1 MRRVSSF
8 SNSIDRAMKNPSL
21 PLCDASHL
29 ISRRSIRRHVTVVAL
44 LLIAQLAKADDFP
57 QLPNT
62 EKSKIPFTTPEQALK
77 ALKVPKGFK
86 ATMFAAEPDVN
97 QPIALATDERGRL
110 WVCENYTYDDRTIG
124 FANEARD
131 RIVILEDY
139 DHDGTFDER
148 KVFWDA
154 GRRLTSVEIGYG
166 GVWVLD
172 APRLL
177 FIPDANKDDK
187 PDGEPQVVLDGW
199 NDGAVRHNIVNGL
212 RWGPDGWLYGR
223 HGILATSYVGPPGAS
238 RDQRTPI
245 NCGIWRVHPIKKTF
259 EVVCHGTTNPWGMD
273 WDTNG
278 QMFFI
283 NTVIGHLWHVIPGA
297 HYRRMYGEH
306 FNPNTYQ
313 VIEQTADHFHWDT
326 KENWSDIRKLGVT
339 KTTDAA
345 GGGHAH
351 SGMVILQNSTW
362 PKSLFNTVM
371 TVNLHGRRLNVD
383 SLERHGCGYVAKHG
397 DDFAKTSDPWFRG
410 VELHVGRYGELYLAD
425 WSDVGECHEN
435 DGVHR
440 TSGRIFR
447 ITYNNPNAPI
457 SKTAQISDFSVHS
470 SMALVRMLDGKN
482 EWESRTIRRLLA
494 EQAAAGTDVT
504 EAARHLV
511 GELTKSRDRAKR
523 LRALWTLHAMGKT
536 NNQIL
541 MYCLEQKD
549 EHLRAWAVKL
559 FVDHGTPDDKT
570 LEHLASMVADEQSG
584 LVLTNLAS
592 AMGRLPLDKRWAL
605 ATPLAKRIDHK
616 ADDVL
621 PLMIWYGIEPAVT
634 SNQEAAIRLIGSNTM
649 PLLREFTVRRL
660 TQELDR
666 FPDAVSHVLTTLGR
680 NIENKQLHHD
690 VLAGM
695 SNALRG
701 WQKAP
706 APKGWARISEILAKA
721 GNDDVQRQTRELSL
735 VFGDGRAM
743 SELQEIAFRAGRPL
757 PERRSAIRALVMAKA
772 ETIVPDLQ
780 KLLRDRDLA
789 VSAINGL
796 AAFSHAETP
805 KLLVIRYGGFRNP
818 AKREAINTLVSRAT
832 YAKVL
837 LDSIADKKLTRDAV
851 SAFQIR
857 QVQSF
862 RNDALSKQVAAI
874 WPELKEQAA
883 AKSKRIADLKKSLT
897 NETLEKAD
905 RSAGRLLFSKSCAN
919 CHTLFGEGKKVAPD
933 LTGAQ
938 RSNLSYLLENI
949 VDPSATVS
957 KNFKMSI
964 VEQIDGRIFNG
975 VIVERTPK
983 TYTIQT
989 ADKKIVFP
997 KSSVEMITESELSMM
1012 PENLLNVLNDEQVR
1026 DLIAYLM
1033 SPAQVPLPKAEKS

>member
-1 MRRVSSF
+1 MKTLALAFLSSVLVS
-8 SNSIDRAMKNPSL
+8 
-21 PLCDASHL
+21 
-29 ISRRSIRRHVTVVAL
+29 
-44 LLIAQLAKADDFP
+44 QLALADDFKQP
-57 QLPNT
+57 PNT
-62 EKSKIPFTTPEQALK
+62 EKSTIPFTTPQQALK
-77 ALKVPKGFK
+77 ALQLPKGFK
-86 ATMFAAEPDVN
+86 ATLFAAEPDVN

-110 WVCENYTYDDRTIG
+110 WVCENYTYDNRTIG
-124 FANEARD
+124 FSSKARD
-131 RIVILEDY
+131 RIVILQ
-139 DHDGTFDER
+139 DHDRDGTFDER

-177 FIPDANKDDK
+177 FIPDADKDDI

-223 HGILATSYVGPPGAS
+223 HGILATSYVGRPGAT

-245 NCGIWRVHPIKKTF
+245 NCGIWRIHPITKKF
-259 EVVCHGTTNPWGMD
+259 EVVCHGTTNSWGMD
-273 WDTNG
+273 WDQHG
-278 QMFFI
+278 EMFFI

-306 FNPNTYQ
+306 FNPNTYK
-313 VIEQTADHFHWDT
+313 VLEQTADHFHWDT

-362 PKSLFNTVM
+362 PKSFFNSVM

-383 SLERHGCGYVAKHG
+383 SLERHGCGYTAKHG
-397 DDFAKTSDPWFRG
+397 EDFAKTTDPWFRG
-410 VELHVGRYGELYLAD
+410 VELHVGRFGELYLAD

-447 ITYNNPNAPI
+447 ITYTAKTAPM
-457 SKTAQISDFSVHS
+457 SKTAHISDFSVHS
-470 SMALVRMLDGKN
+470 SMALVRMLDTKN

-494 EQAAAGTDVT
+494 EQAASGIDVK
-504 EAARHLV
+504 EAALKLLR
-511 GELTKSRDRAKR
+511 ELLRGKDTGKR

-536 NNQIL
+536 NSAIL
-541 MYCLEQKD
+541 TRCLKFED
-549 EHLRAWAVKL
+549 EHLRAWGVKL
-559 FVDHGTPDDKT
+559 LVDSETPADNV
-570 LEHLASMVADEQSG
+570 LEFLASLARVEKSG
-584 LVLTNLAS
+584 LVLTHLAS
-592 AMGRLPLDKRWAL
+592 AMGRLPLEKRW
-605 ATPLAKRIDHK
+605 PLAMALSKRTDHS
-616 ADDVL
+616 DDHVL
-621 PLMIWYGIEPAVT
+621 PLMIWYGIEPAVM
-634 SNQEAAIRLIGSNTM
+634 SNPKAAIELVGSNTM
-649 PLLREFTVRRL
+649 PLIRQFTVRRL
-660 TQELDR
+660 TQELDQS
-666 FPDAVSHVLTTLGR
+666 PESLNDIVTMLAE
-680 NIENKQLHHD
+680 NIKNQQLHHD
-690 VLAGM
+690 ILTGM
-695 SNALRG
+695 STALRG

-706 APKGWARISEILAKA
+706 APEGWSQLSDTLAKVGDA
-721 GNDDVQRQTRELSL
+721 ETQRMTRELSL

-743 SELQEIAFRAGRPL
+743 EELQKIAFRGAQPL

-772 ETIVPDLQ
+772 TSIVPDLQ

-796 AAFSHAETP
+796 AAFSHPETP
-805 KLLVIRYGGFRNP
+805 KLLVIRYSGFRNP
-818 AKREAINTLVSRAT
+818 AKREAINTLVSRAA

-837 LDSIADKKLTRDAV
+837 LESIASKKLSRDEI

-857 QVQSF
+857 QIQSF
-862 RNDALSKQVAAI
+862 ENDSLSKQVATI
-874 WPELKEQAA
+874 WPELKEQSA
-883 AKSKRIADLKKSLT
+883 AKAKRIASLRTSLT
-897 NETLEKAD
+897 KESLEKAD

-938 RSNLSYLLENI
+938 RSNLNYLLENI
-949 VDPSATVS
+949 IDPSATVS

-964 VEQIDGRIFNG
+964 IIQNDGRIFNG

-989 ADKKIVFP
+989 ADAKIVFP
-997 KSSVEMITESELSMM
+997 KSSVDEITESNLSMM
-1012 PENLLNVLNDEQVR
+1012 PENLLNVLDDTQIRN
-1026 DLIAYLM
+1026 LIGYLM
-1033 SPAQVPLPKAEKS
+1033 SPAQVPLPATPSK